1 MPNNVELCR
10 QSVMQGVSS
19 AVELDS
25 DGQWMVRLQGVRPS
39 RNTSSVF
46 DKSTSELEIAMA
58 ILRQKDELRNI
69 KYLRKTKF
77 TYV

>member
-1 MPNNVELCR
+1 MSGNKDTVEKKRNNTLC
-10 QSVMQGVSS
+10 VGYLV
-19 AVELDS
+19 
-25 DGQWMVRLQGVRPS
+25 GS

-58 ILRQKDELRNI
+58 ILRRKDELRNI

>member
-25 DGQWMVRLQGVRPS
+25 DGQWMVRLQGVRPT
-39 RNTSSVF
+39 RHTATSNDGLFVSVSVQLLQQGF
-46 DKSTSELEIAMA
+46 IQA
-58 ILRQKDELRNI
+58 
-69 KYLRKTKF
+69 
-77 TYV
+77 